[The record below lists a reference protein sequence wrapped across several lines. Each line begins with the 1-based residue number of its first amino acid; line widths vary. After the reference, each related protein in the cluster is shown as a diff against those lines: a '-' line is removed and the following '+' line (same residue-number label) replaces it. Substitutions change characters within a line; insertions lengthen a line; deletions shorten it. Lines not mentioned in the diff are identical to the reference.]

1 MAKITTSDF
10 RNGLNIVL
18 DGAIYTITEFQHVKP
33 GKGGAFVR
41 TRLRGVENDKNIDK
55 TFRSGESVETVRVE
69 RHPHQFLYRDGDMYH
84 FMHNETYEQVALE
97 QAKVE
102 KHEYLTDGEQCELVV
117 DMDNERILYAEPPA
131 QISTTVVETDPGLR
145 GDTAQ
150 GGTKPAVIAS
160 GATVTVPLFINVGDS
175 IRVDTRTGDYIER
188 VKS

>member
-1 MAKITTSDF
+1 
-10 RNGLNIVL
+10 
-18 DGAIYTITEFQHVKP
+18 
-33 GKGGAFVR
+33 
-41 TRLRGVENDKNIDK
+41 
-55 TFRSGESVETVRVE
+55 
-69 RHPHQFLYRDGDMYH
+69 MYH

-117 DMDNERILYAEPPA
+117 DVDNERILYAEPPA